1 MNNTSVDFHL
11 VTIWAFQERH
21 LLIVDAE
28 INTYISKFLGHLIIL
43 GSHGLD
49 AIVSGWRIWVEF
61 QITLYTNFDQV
72 CANFVVRF

>member
-1 MNNTSVDFHL
+1 VNNTSVDFHL

-28 INTYISKFLGHLIIL
+28 VNTYISIFLGHLIIL

-49 AIVSGWRIWVEF
+49 AIMFGRRIWVKF
-61 QITLYTNFDQV
+61 QITLFTNFD
-72 CANFVVRF
+72 